1 MTMGANPKPCFPD
14 LDYLCFMKSAIRTQ
28 KGFTLVEVLAVLI
41 IVAILAGVG
50 TPIYLNYIRSA
61 RSADA
66 QTTISAIVTANKIH
80 YQKYDSYTNEIEDL
94 RKDGVEIDQATR
106 NNWTFEIDASDKQFA
121 TVKATSTEEMP
132 GGSGK
137 LVEYNV
143 QTGKFTGYG
152 IDD

>member
-1 MTMGANPKPCFPD
+1 
-14 LDYLCFMKSAIRTQ
+14 MKVVNRVQ

-50 TPIYLNYIRSA
+50 TPIYLDYVKSA

-80 YQKYDSYTNEIEDL
+80 FQKFGEY
-94 RKDGVEIDQATR
+94 
-106 NNWTFEIDASDKQFA
+106 ASDVEVLREKRQLQLDEA
-121 TVKATSTEEMP
+121 TKTNWSFTIGAGADKFESVRATSTENMP

-137 LVEYNV
+137 QVEYKV
-143 QTGKFTGYG
+143 ETGEFTGYG
-152 IDD
+152 IDE

>member
-1 MTMGANPKPCFPD
+1 
-14 LDYLCFMKSAIRTQ
+14 MKIAIRSQ

-50 TPIYLNYIRSA
+50 TPIYLNYIKSA

-80 YQKYDSYTNEIEDL
+80 YQKFGQYANEMDAL
-94 RKDGVEIDQATR
+94 KKDGVEVDPATEL
-106 NNWTFEIDASDKQFA
+106 NWTFEIGASDKQF
-121 TVKATSTEEMP
+121 TSVKATSTEEMP

-137 LVEYNV
+137 FVEYSV
-143 QTGKFTGYG
+143 QTGKFSGYG